1 MHTPKIFQINT
12 KSVLSAAVKTGSL
25 QPGQSLVLVVD
36 GVPYTGQ
43 KQINGKTV
51 KLLRKGRALHLQVE
65 GQIVFVADDF
75 FAATISSDEPVHRET
90 AVIAQGDSADGM
102 VVDLQAL
109 LRQGSAVQIA
119 AADSGVLSDANRNI
133 LGRPWQTLVAQAPD
147 AGATVDSKTSAAPI
161 PIAQGGDISGV
172 GSMVAL
178 VAGLAVALGAGQ
190 GGGSSQSG
198 DAGEQSQ
205 NTAPSFTSG
214 GSVPFAENDNGAVYT
229 AQATPHAGGAVSY
242 SISGG
247 ADSAQFSIDSS
258 SGVVSFVSSP
268 NHESPADTGSNN
280 GYDLV
285 IRATEVGNTVVATRS
300 VTVIVQDVG
309 DVAPAFTSA
318 SSASFA
324 ENATGAVYTAVAV
337 SDVTGAAVSYSISG
351 GADSAQ
357 FSINSSSGV
366 VRFVSSPNFEAPT
379 DSGGNNVYDIVV
391 EATEAGNAVVA
402 TRSVAVTVLNVA
414 EAAPTFSSG
423 NSASFTENAT
433 GAVYT
438 AVAVSDV
445 MGRSISYSISG
456 TDSARFS
463 INSSSGV
470 LSFVGGPNHESATDV
485 GGNNV
490 YDIVIRATEVGNT
503 FVATRSVAVTVTDVG
518 DVAPTFTSANSIS
531 ASFAENDTGAVYT
544 AQATPDVTGAAVSYS
559 ISGGLDSARFS
570 IDSSSGVVRFI
581 SVPDFETP
589 ADSDSNNSYQFVVS
603 ATEAGNTFVAT
614 RSLTVTVSNVVV
626 EGPVFSSA
634 SSASFAENA
643 TGAVYTAVANPIAS
657 GASVSY
663 SISGGA
669 DSAKFSINSSGVV
682 SFVSSPNHESPTDSG
697 SNNVYNLEVKATE
710 AGNTNTTTHSVAVT
724 VTDVG
729 DVAPSFTSASSAS
742 FVENATG
749 AAYTAVAVSDVTGAA
764 VSYSISGGADS
775 AKFSI
780 NSSSGV
786 VRFVSSPDFDT
797 LSDADSNN
805 VYDIVITATEANNT
819 NTVTQSV
826 AVTVTDVGDVAP
838 VFSSAS
844 SATFAENATGAVYT
858 AVAVSDVVGASISF
872 SISGGADSAKFSI
885 NSSGVVSFVSS
896 PNHESATDVGGNNVY
911 DIVIRATE
919 AGNTHTVTQSV
930 AVTVTD
936 VGDVAPVFTSANSA
950 SFAENGNGAVYTA
963 VATPD
968 VTGAVVSYSISGGL
982 DSARFSIDSSSGVVS
997 FVSVPDFEIPADS
1010 DSNNSYQF
1018 VVSATE
1024 AGNTFVATRSLTVTV
1039 SNVVVEGPVFSSAS
1053 SASFAENATGA
1064 VYTAVANPIASGA
1077 SVSYSISGG
1086 ADSAKFSINSSG
1098 VVSFVSSPNHESPT
1112 DSGSNNVYNLEVKAT
1127 EAGNTNT
1134 TTHSVAVTV
1143 TDVGDVAPS
1152 FTSASSASFV
1162 ENATGAAYTAVAVSD
1177 VTGAAVSY
1185 SISGGADSAKFSI
1198 NSSSGVM
1205 RFVSSPDF
1213 DTLADADSNNVYDIV
1228 ITATEANNTNPV
1240 TQSVAVTVTDV
1251 GDVAP
1256 VFSSAS
1262 SATFAE
1268 NATGAVYTA
1277 VAVSDV
1283 MGASIRFSISGGAD
1297 SAKFSINSSS
1307 GVVGFVS
1314 SPNHESATD
1323 VGGNN
1328 VYDIVIRATE
1338 AGNTHTVTQ
1347 SVAVTV
1353 TDVGDVAPVFTSANS
1368 ISASFAENGT
1378 GAVYTAAA
1386 TPDVT
1391 GAVVSYSISGGLD
1404 SAQFSIDSSSGVV
1417 RFVSSPNHESPTD
1430 ADSNNSYQFVVSAT
1444 EAGNTFVSTRSLTVT
1459 VSDVG
1464 DVAQSSPAP
1473 AVPALSK
1480 TPQVRPIPQWPC
1492 PMSPVRR
1499 CHTASAVVP
1508 TRPNSASTAAAGW
1521 CALSAAP
1528 TLTRFPMPT
1537 ATMFTTLSLP
1547 PPRPTT
1553 PTPSP
1558 KAWR

>member
-1 MHTPKIFQINT
+1 
-12 KSVLSAAVKTGSL
+12 
-25 QPGQSLVLVVD
+25 
-36 GVPYTGQ
+36 
-43 KQINGKTV
+43 
-51 KLLRKGRALHLQVE
+51 
-65 GQIVFVADDF
+65 
-75 FAATISSDEPVHRET
+75 
-90 AVIAQGDSADGM
+90 M

-119 AADSGVLSDANRNI
+119 AADSGVISDANRNI

-161 PIAQGGDISGV
+161 PIAQGADISGV

-268 NHESPADTGSNN
+268 NHESPTDSGSNN

-309 DVAPAFTSA
+309 DVAP
-318 SSASFA
+318 
-324 ENATGAVYTAVAV
+324 GIHQRQQCQLCRKRHGCGLYR
-337 SDVTGAAVSYSISG
+337 SG
-351 GADSAQ
+351 CVRCDRCGGVVQ
-357 FSINSSSGV
+357 HQRRCRLGPIQHQQQQRV

-1039 SNVVVEGPVFSSAS
+1039 SNVVVEGSTFTSAS
-1053 SASFAENATGA
+1053 SASFVENATGA

-1213 DTLADADSNNVYDIV
+1213 DTLSDADSNNVYDIV
-1228 ITATEANNTNPV
+1228 ITATEANNTNTV

-1283 MGASIRFSISGGAD
+1283 MGASISFSISGGAD

-1307 GVVGFVS
+1307 GCVGFVS

-1323 VGGNN
+1323 VGGTMFMTSSSEPP
-1328 VYDIVIRATE
+1328 RL
-1338 AGNTHTVTQ
+1338 VTPIP
-1347 SVAVTV
+1347 SPKAC
-1353 TDVGDVAPVFTSANS
+1353 GDGDRCGRCGPGLHQRQQHLCQLCR
-1368 ISASFAENGT
+1368 ER
-1378 GAVYTAAA
+1378 YR
-1386 TPDVT
+1386 
-1391 GAVVSYSISGGLD
+1391 GGLYR
-1404 SAQFSIDSSSGVV
+1404 SGHPRCDWCSGVVQHQRRVRLGPIQHRQQQRVV

-1464 DVAQSSPAP
+1464 DVAPVFTSASSASFVEN
-1473 AVPALSK
+1473 ANRCGLYRSGRV
-1480 TPQVRPIPQWPC
+1480 
-1492 PMSPVRR
+1492 R
-1499 CHTASAVVP
+1499 CHRCGGVIQHQ
-1508 TRPNSASTAAAGW
+1508 RW
-1521 CALSAAP
+1521 CRLGQIQHQQQQRGGALCQQ
-1528 TLTRFPMPT
+1528 
-1537 ATMFTTLSLP
+1537 
-1547 PPRPTT
+1547 PRL
-1553 PTPSP
+1553 
-1558 KAWR
+1558 